1 MNRNPLP
8 YNSDICIFNRKF
20 LHVQEYLLLIMFDI
34 KIRILDFNSTSKS
47 LKNPSSN
54 DDFVYFILQA
64 KLCAAAALA
73 YLASTTKDY

>member
-1 MNRNPLP
+1 
-8 YNSDICIFNRKF
+8 
-20 LHVQEYLLLIMFDI
+20 MFDI